1 MSKLV
6 FELPTPQTPGY
17 LKRMRSAIEYNKK
30 IKSRDALDPGV
41 VDDMVDFLLPYIK
54 EPEDRE
60 EARKLMFDDLTEEQ
74 FSEMLDALSGKEKEG
89 EKEEEAE
96 NPTVPKTPSASSEP
110 LKKVGKE
117 SSSQDGSS

>member
-1 MSKLV
+1 MSILK
-6 FELPTPQTPGY
+6 FELPNAQTPGY

-30 IKSRDALDPGV
+30 IKSREPLDPEI

-110 LKKVGKE
+110 SEKAEKE
-117 SSSQDGSS
+117 

>member
-41 VDDMVDFLLPYIK
+41 VDDMVDFLLPYIV

-60 EARKLMFDDLTEEQ
+60 EARVLMFDDLTEEQ
-74 FSEMLDALSGKEKEG
+74 FSKMLEALSGKE
-89 EKEEEAE
+89 EEVE
-96 NPTVPKTPSASSEP
+96 NPTVAETPSASSEP
-110 LKKVGKE
+110 SKKVEKE
-117 SSSQDGSS
+117 SGSQDGSS